1 MHAIAIMSG
10 AEKGRIADPEISL
23 DSKVELRVDGALIE
37 LPDQL
42 KDLLVMTVSE
52 FFSGKE
58 VSVRS
63 EVTFLTTQE
72 AAKMLGVSRP
82 TLIKLLEKFRTPVST
97 SGSHRRIKLSDLFV
111 LEDQLRGEQNKNL
124 SELIHLSEELGLYDL
139 TDKGYNPLA
148 KS

>member
-1 MHAIAIMSG
+1 MHAVAVMSG
-10 AEKGRIADPEISL
+10 SEKSRVLSPEISL
-23 DSKVELRVDGALIE
+23 DSRVELRVDGALIDM
-37 LPDQL
+37 PDQL
-42 KDLLVMTVSE
+42 KDLLVMTLSE

-72 AAKMLGVSRP
+72 AAEMIGVSRP
-82 TLIKLLEKFRTPVST
+82 TLIKLLEKYRTPIST
-97 SGSHRRIKLSDLFV
+97 SGSHRRIRLSDLFV
-111 LEDQLRGEQNKNL
+111 LEDQLRSEQSKNL
-124 SELIHLSEELGLYDL
+124 DELIHLSEELGLYDL

>member
-1 MHAIAIMSG
+1 MSG

-23 DSKVELRVDGALIE
+23 ASKVELRVDGALIE

-82 TLIKLLEKFRTPVST
+82 TLIKLLEKYQTPVST